1 LSKDSKEGREGI
13 MQIPRERGV
22 LAEETA
28 CVKVL
33 RCVAGVLEDQQRSQ
47 RVWSREIQG
56 RRVGTK
62 VTEVI

>member
-1 LSKDSKEGREGI
+1 
-13 MQIPRERGV
+13 MQIPGERGF

-62 VTEVI
+62 VTEVL